1 MASYPLP
8 LCLVDWLRNNL
19 CLMLIQSLSNTCQ
32 WGLYGE
38 KERIEFHIY
47 KVLQSGTRSSRDKS
61 LQIIQFLWRTTAIAP
76 RAAFALAPRS
86 GAEGPATPASP
97 WDTSPRDTRVAPDK
111 ERRLHALLGSLEYIF
126 NYIL

>member
-1 MASYPLP
+1 
-8 LCLVDWLRNNL
+8 
-19 CLMLIQSLSNTCQ
+19 MLIKSLSKASLQ
-32 WGLYGE
+32 GPYRG
-38 KERIEFHIY
+38 KAYIEFHIY